1 MLIHQMLLHC
11 IMSFIGV
18 KQKILQYVMAHLAD
32 DRQHSD
38 ADASEIFQQQ
48 WLKKTDQKLTCEGNV
63 YPSNAAALLHVLHW
77 GQTKDIMMCYCH
89 LMAHFKADDRQH
101 SGAEASEIFQQQWL
115 KNRAKSW
122 LVKAMLTWL
131 IWLMTDN
138 FLRCRDQYESVNWL
152 V

>member
-48 WLKKTDQKLTCEGNV
+48 
-63 YPSNAAALLHVLHW
+63 
-77 GQTKDIMMCYCH
+77 
-89 LMAHFKADDRQH
+89 
-101 SGAEASEIFQQQWL
+101 
-115 KNRAKSW
+115 
-122 LVKAMLTWL
+122 
-131 IWLMTDN
+131 
-138 FLRCRDQYESVNWL
+138 
-152 V
+152 